1 MLAVA
6 TDAGTFT
13 RAAAYPIVT
22 TMTFMMQTNDN
33 SYVRSVNG
41 VVVPPPAFKDYFLFE
56 RDYRCSFRPIFSFA
70 VNGTWH
76 TVLADIGRRM
86 TPPVAY
92 PPFARVCPAY
102 DACNPQDAM
111 LTPDFA
117 AFLKMTF
124 LQRFDATE
132 PARAKVLQP

>member
-1 MLAVA
+1 VLAVA